1 MFAIGSYVW
10 PSTLRET
17 SMTTIPDVPGGSSRD
32 GVSSEPRA
40 SSTAATTR
48 PTSTAASAAR
58 KRRVRRAYG
67 ASAPMSADG
76 TAGTGRR
83 KRLRGTTTPILAG
96 EANVPLEAQD
106 RLGRRRRPPSRRARE
121 LRARVPLPPALE
133 APSQAARAHVG
144 ALSRRPE
151 CVRVRGLPAHAR
163 SAAAARATLP
173 RTATPATAAPGRR
186 ERMQVGRA
194 GRQRGGAPR

>member
-1 MFAIGSYVW
+1 
-10 PSTLRET
+10 
-17 SMTTIPDVPGGSSRD
+17 MTTIPDVPGGSSRD

-58 KRRVRRAYG
+58 RRRVRRAYG

-96 EANVPLEAQD
+96 DANVPLEAQD
-106 RLGRRRRPPSRRARE
+106 RLGRRRCLRPGELESFARE
-121 LRARVPLPPALE
+121 FLCPLRSKLHPKPLE
-133 APSQAARAHVG
+133 RTAARCPV
-144 ALSRRPE
+144 ALSACAFE
-151 CVRVRGLPAHAR
+151 D
-163 SAAAARATLP
+163 
-173 RTATPATAAPGRR
+173 
-186 ERMQVGRA
+186 
-194 GRQRGGAPR
+194 RQRT